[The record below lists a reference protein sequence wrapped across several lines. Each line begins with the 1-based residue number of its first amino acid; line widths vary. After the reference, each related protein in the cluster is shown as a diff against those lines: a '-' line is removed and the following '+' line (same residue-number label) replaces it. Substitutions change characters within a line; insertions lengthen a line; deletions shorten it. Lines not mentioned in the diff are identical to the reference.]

1 MDARSIIQTPGS
13 CMAPFSSRSARKPI
27 QYCKRE
33 HGKPEYKIRSSTLTG
48 RSGQR
53 NSSILR
59 CITQIGEMDWV
70 WPERRRRG
78 SDKEYHCHCLCRPV
92 VICRRYRRP
101 PSFLYLQPVLIL
113 WVTSIC
119 CWSAFTF
126 TLCQTVSTIGSFFL
140 AMVLFPDVQKK
151 AQDEIDHIV
160 GGNRLPSFGDKSSL
174 PYISRIVLE
183 CLRWNPVTP
192 LGVAHC
198 LTEDDEYNGYR
209 IPKGST
215 ILPNIWYG
223 GTILILSVHLTYS
236 SGLCSM
242 MNTCTQSLLNSILI
256 VLKIKTP
263 TSLLG

>member
-1 MDARSIIQTPGS
+1 
-13 CMAPFSSRSARKPI
+13 
-27 QYCKRE
+27 
-33 HGKPEYKIRSSTLTG
+33 
-48 RSGQR
+48 
-53 NSSILR
+53 
-59 CITQIGEMDWV
+59 
-70 WPERRRRG
+70 
-78 SDKEYHCHCLCRPV
+78 
-92 VICRRYRRP
+92 
-101 PSFLYLQPVLIL
+101 
-113 WVTSIC
+113 
-119 CWSAFTF
+119 
-126 TLCQTVSTIGSFFL
+126 
-140 AMVLFPDVQKK
+140 MVLFPDVQKK
-151 AQDEIDHIV
+151 AQDEIDRIV

-242 MNTCTQSLLNSILI
+242 MNMCTQSLLNSIPI
-256 VLKIKTP
+256 GSKIKRP
-263 TSLLG
+263 TNLTG